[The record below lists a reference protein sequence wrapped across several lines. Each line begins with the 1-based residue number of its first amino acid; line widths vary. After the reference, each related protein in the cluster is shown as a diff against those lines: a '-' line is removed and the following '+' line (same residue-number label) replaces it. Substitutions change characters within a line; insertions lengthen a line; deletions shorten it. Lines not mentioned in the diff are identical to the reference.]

1 MNKLFLDRAVI
12 GGNLETLI
20 YSFVNG
26 IPLIL
31 VNPVIPSVTDYHSS
45 GLSKKTLWER
55 LSFILSYAGLNPCE
69 QKLSSHRIDGTTVK
83 VFGKT
88 PYSYEFECGDITILR
103 ADEADIQYRV
113 VDHFKITRLAYKF
126 CNLFSKLETGDSF
139 INTINIYPQRNNMR
153 GSAISFIKS
162 SDIRSEDYSE
172 TYARLKIEKL
182 LKSNGMI
189 GKYMGTIREPK
200 FVPIK
205 LDMIQREIHSINTL
219 EDEIISQKALPKH
232 PGLLKC
238 VEIFGNP
245 YEP

>member
-1 MNKLFLDRAVI
+1 MNKLILENAVI
-12 GGNLETLI
+12 GGDLESLI

-26 IPLIL
+26 TPIIL
-31 VNPVIPSVTDYHSS
+31 VNPVIPSITDYCDN

-69 QKLSSHRIDGTTVK
+69 QKISSYRVDGRNIK

-88 PYSYEFECGDITILR
+88 PYGYEFDCGNIITLDKDVDD
-103 ADEADIQYRV
+103 AKYRV

-126 CNLFSKLETGDSF
+126 CNLFSKLETGEHF
-139 INTINIYPQRNNMR
+139 ISTINVYSQRNNMR
-153 GSAISFIKS
+153 GSAISYVKYG
-162 SDIRSEDYSE
+162 DLKNENYSE
-172 TYARLKIEKL
+172 TYARLKIETL
-182 LKSNGMI
+182 LKNNGMI
-189 GKYMGTIREPK
+189 GKYTGTIREPR

-205 LDMIQREIHSINTL
+205 IDMIEREIHAINNR
-219 EDEIISQKALPKH
+219 EDVLISQKSLPKH